1 MQPVTSTIYRAFD
14 ADGDTLALAPTLA
27 MAKDAIRDSFDTEHQ
42 RRDLGTLAVESG
54 GLWSLPFS
62 RCGVEMF
69 APDFDGKD
77 GFCPRELALALA
89 LEELLDDVSPAS
101 YGQNRF
107 NAAGGEY
114 LVLTP
119 DEAQRLALQ
128 ECRESVW
135 AFNADFLAGYM
146 PPGGREALEALRSAD
161 RCESAN
167 DAVLALLGDNAER
180 AFMDA
185 IACDGLAHYLSDYD
199 SNELSATV
207 DGVTFYIYRTN

>member
-1 MQPVTSTIYRAFD
+1 MTSTIYRAFD

-27 MAKDAIRDSFDTEHQ
+27 MAKDAILDSFDTEHQ
-42 RRDLGTLAVESG
+42 RRDLGTLAIESG

-89 LEELLDDVSPAS
+89 LEELLDDVSPS
-101 YGQNRF
+101 RYGDDRF
-107 NAAGGEY
+107 DAGGGEY

-119 DEAQRLALQ
+119 DEAQELALDQ
-128 ECRESVW
+128 CRELAW
-135 AFNADFLAGYM
+135 AFNADFLAGYLPEGM
-146 PPGGREALEALRSAD
+146 REALEALRSAD
-161 RCESAN
+161 LCESAN

-185 IACDGLAHYLSDYD
+185 IACDGVAHFLAHYDGE
-199 SNELSATV
+199 ELSATV
-207 DGVTFYIYRTN
+207 DGVTYHIYRTN